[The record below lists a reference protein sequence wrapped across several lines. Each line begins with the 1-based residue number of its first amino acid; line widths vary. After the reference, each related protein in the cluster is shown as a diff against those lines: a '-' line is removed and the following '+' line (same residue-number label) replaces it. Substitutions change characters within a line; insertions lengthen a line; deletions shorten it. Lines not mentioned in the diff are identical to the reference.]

1 MDLHNSYNLAA
12 LLSRLD
18 IIAPYPTYKFLNEK
32 HTATKKM
39 AFYIEKLNNSFDSK
53 VSPLPFF
60 WITSVQIQTWP
71 RATQQASFLF
81 SLQFFFFF
89 FISLYS
95 FCFFTKNQ
103 NQNNKIEIVNN
114 INKHHC
120 MFTAMAKAYGSV
132 IGQII
137 THKKKK
143 EQK

>member
-32 HTATKKM
+32 HTATKKNGLL
-39 AFYIEKLNNSFDSK
+39 FWKIEQQFWQQGFPPPLFLDNECRNPNLAKGYPTSFIFI
-53 VSPLPFF
+53 FF
-60 WITSVQIQTWP
+60 TV
-71 RATQQASFLF
+71 
-81 SLQFFFFF
+81 FFF

>member
-32 HTATKKM
+32 HRKPPKKRPFILINWTTVLTAR
-39 AFYIEKLNNSFDSK
+39 FPP
-53 VSPLPFF
+53 SPTDFIF
-60 WITSVQIQTWP
+60 IIFTV
-71 RATQQASFLF
+71 
-81 SLQFFFFF
+81 FFF

-95 FCFFTKNQ
+95 YCFFTKNQ
-103 NQNNKIEIVNN
+103 NQNNIIEILNN

-120 MFTAMAKAYGSV
+120 MFTAMAKACRSV

-137 THKKKK
+137 THTQKKGT
-143 EQK
+143 EVINFLPT

>member
-32 HTATKKM
+32 HRKPPKKK

-53 VSPLPFF
+53 VSPLPNGLHFYYLY
-60 WITSVQIQTWP
+60 S
-71 RATQQASFLF
+71 
-81 SLQFFFFF
+81 FFF

-95 FCFFTKNQ
+95 YCFFTKNQ
-103 NQNNKIEIVNN
+103 NQNNIIEILNN

-120 MFTAMAKAYGSV
+120 MFTAMAKAYRSV

-137 THKKKK
+137 THTQKKGT
-143 EQK
+143 EVINFLPT

>member
-18 IIAPYPTYKFLNEK
+18 IIAPYPIYKFLNEK

-60 WITSVQIQTWP
+60 WITSVEIQTWP

-89 FISLYS
+89 YQSLQFLFLYL
-95 FCFFTKNQ
+95 
-103 NQNNKIEIVNN
+103 NN